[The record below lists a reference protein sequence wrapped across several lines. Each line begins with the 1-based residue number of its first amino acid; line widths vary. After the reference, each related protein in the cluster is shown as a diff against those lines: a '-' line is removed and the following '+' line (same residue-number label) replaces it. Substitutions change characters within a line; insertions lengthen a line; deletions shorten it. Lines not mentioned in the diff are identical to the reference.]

1 MLSNR
6 FKFPVFVLRVRPRMC
21 LASGFDRNKGNALLA
36 DLKLF
41 T

>member
-1 MLSNR
+1 
-6 FKFPVFVLRVRPRMC
+6 VRPRMC